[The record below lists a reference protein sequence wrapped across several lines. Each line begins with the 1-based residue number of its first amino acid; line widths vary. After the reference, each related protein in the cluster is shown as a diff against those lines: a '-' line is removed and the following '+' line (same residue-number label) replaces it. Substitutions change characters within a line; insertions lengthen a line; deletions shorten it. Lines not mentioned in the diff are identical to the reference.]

1 MSLKSKL
8 AIYATSFALLTT
20 LHSTA
25 YATSTVSIE
34 LPNEVLEK
42 VKQAENEQVF
52 TIPEI
57 KAWETD
63 LDGVTREVEPLHLSG
78 SENSTLAPPVGNG
91 YNYVFSHYDQ
101 SRMSKDWKYKS
112 IGTYKISNKYS
123 TPLQA
128 SYTQTT
134 TATSNWN
141 VSANIA
147 GEATIGNSFLG
158 KIEVTAGASVSKQ
171 WTYHSGA
178 TYGITQT
185 IPANSVAY
193 ISAYSVGY
201 NSGGTLVWNKYDI
214 DYMTHLGTY
223 KESASGTAI
232 SKNDVSVEISST
244 QPI

>member
-1 MSLKSKL
+1 MILKKKI
-8 AIYATSFALLTT
+8 AIYATSFALLSS
-20 LHSTA
+20 LHTTA
-25 YATSTVSIE
+25 YATSTVSEI
-34 LPNEVLEK
+34 PNEVLEK

-63 LDGVTREVEPLHLSG
+63 LDGVTREVTPLNLSTN
-78 SENSTLAPPVGNG
+78 ENSTLAPPVGNG

-101 SRMSKDWKYKS
+101 SRIAKDWKFKNT
-112 IGTYKISNKYS
+112 GTYRVENRLTTS
-123 TPLQA
+123 TQA
-128 SYTQTT
+128 SYTQTNT
-134 TATSNWN
+134 TTHNWN
-141 VSANIA
+141 ATVNLQ

-158 KIEVTAGASVSKQ
+158 KIEVTTGASVSKQ
-171 WTYHSGA
+171 WTYHSGT

-185 IPANSVAY
+185 IPAKSIAY
-193 ISAYSVGY
+193 ISAYAVGY
-201 NSGGTLVWNKYDI
+201 NSGGTLVWDRYDI

-223 KESASGTAI
+223 KENASGTAI